1 MASPGIICR
10 YIIAICILF
19 MTSSLFGQRQIFDSL
34 KDQIKIITGSKK
46 VDTINALSKH
56 FYLTRQFAVS
66 EKLSFLAIE
75 EAGKINYTLGEGVAY
90 TSLANTGY
98 STRNFVSAEKN
109 SKNAIDIFN
118 QQKNEAFLAMANT
131 IWGQS
136 VWAQSRFDEAINAFT
151 AANQVFHKM
160 LDSVNT
166 GITYS
171 LLALAEE
178 ERGNY
183 EKALQYATKA
193 VSYKDKRA
201 FIALGQLY
209 ADVGDVETALDYYA
223 RANDTDLVDRY
234 LKVGEAYFQ
243 KNSYDS
249 ARHFYQLYL
258 NVAGDDNRKTLSKPY
273 VLLGELYL
281 ATKQYD
287 SALVYLRDALAGFKE
302 VNDMNWVMRTLLESG
317 KAFKEINQP
326 QKAIEYTRE
335 LLRDATQTSAR
346 QYERDAHFLLYQLF
360 GQLNKSDSAYTHLKT
375 YTLLNNAIG
384 IDISARKLALFKII
398 NEREQAQLKID
409 LLSREKQLQQE
420 EIRRASQQKTF
431 LLIGVL
437 ILALLFVVLIRNI
450 LLKKKNA
457 EHLRQI
463 AENELN
469 IQKLQ
474 SKKMLGELEMQVLR
488 TQMNPHFI
496 FNSLNSIDRFIL
508 QNNRADATAYL
519 TKFSRLVRMILQN
532 SKSSL
537 ITIEQE
543 LISLELY
550 LELESL
556 RFDGRFNYKIK
567 IDQAID
573 LSMLKIPP
581 LIIQPFVE
589 NAVWH
594 GLMPKETT
602 GNVEIELSQEDDFL
616 LVRITDDGVGRIK
629 PVSSQHHETNGHR
642 SMGLNITSE
651 RINMLYTSGVHH
663 NPVNIIDLVDTN
675 GLPAGTQVNII
686 LPVLYD

>member
-1 MASPGIICR
+1 MSLYGNICR
-10 YIIAICILF
+10 HIIVLCFIFIAC
-19 MTSSLFGQRQIFDSL
+19 SSFAQQQIFDSL
-34 KDQIKIITGSKK
+34 KKQVAFITGEKR

-56 FYLTRQFAVS
+56 FNLTRQFDIS
-66 EKLSFLAIE
+66 EKLSLLAIE
-75 EAGKINYTLGEGVAY
+75 EAGKINYAVGEGIAY

-98 STRNFVSAEKN
+98 STRNFAPAEKS
-109 SKNAIDIFN
+109 SKIAIDIFK
-118 QQKNEAFLAMANT
+118 QQKNETLLATAYT
-131 IWGQS
+131 IWAQS
-136 VWAQSRFDEAINAFT
+136 VWAQSRFDEAISAFT
-151 AANQVFHKM
+151 AANQLFNKM
-160 LDSVNT
+160 HDSANT
-166 GITYS
+166 GLTYS

-178 ERGNY
+178 ERGSY
-183 EKALQYATKA
+183 ERALQYATKA
-193 VSYKDKRA
+193 VSYKDKSA

-209 ADVGDVETALDYYA
+209 ADVGDLETALDYYA
-223 RANDTDLVDRY
+223 RASDSNLDKY

-243 KNSYDS
+243 KNSCDS
-249 ARHFYQLYL
+249 ALYFYQLYL
-258 NVAGDDNRKTLSKPY
+258 HTVGDGDKKTFSKPY

-281 ATKQYD
+281 ATKKYD
-287 SALVYLRDALAGFKE
+287 TALVYLQDALAGFKE

-335 LLRDATQTSAR
+335 LLLDATQTGAR
-346 QYERDAHFLLYQLF
+346 QYERDAHLLLYQLF
-360 GQLNKSDSAYTHLKT
+360 GQLNKSDSAYAHLKM

-384 IDISARKLALFKII
+384 IDISARKLALLKII
-398 NEREQAQLKID
+398 NERGQAQLKID
-409 LLSREKQLQQE
+409 LLNREKQLQQE
-420 EIRRASQQKTF
+420 EIKRASQQKTF
-431 LLIGVL
+431 LLIGV
-437 ILALLFVVLIRNI
+437 IVIALLFVVLIRNI

-469 IQKLQ
+469 IQELQ

-532 SKSSL
+532 SQSAL

-543 LISLELY
+543 LESLKLY

-567 IDQAID
+567 TDQSID
-573 LSMLKIPP
+573 LSMLKVPP

-602 GNVEIELSQEDDFL
+602 GNVEIYLSQTDDFL
-616 LVRITDDGVGRIK
+616 LVKITDDGVGRIK
-629 PVSSQHHETNGHR
+629 ALSPQNNETNGHR
-642 SMGLNITSE
+642 SMGLNITSQ
-651 RINMLYTSGVHH
+651 RIKMLHSTGILH
-663 NPVNIIDLVDTN
+663 NPVNIVDLIDAN
-675 GLPAGTQVNII
+675 GLPAGTQVNIT
-686 LPVLYD
+686 LPIVYD